1 MYNQISFNP
10 NPCLQT
16 PGNFTGFE
24 PVAAVPLKIQVFQ
37 DVKIFDSKIVTDV
50 WKDRTAFICGTKPP
64 KNNAA

>member
-37 DVKIFDSKIVTDV
+37 DVKIFDS
-50 WKDRTAFICGTKPP
+50 
-64 KNNAA
+64 